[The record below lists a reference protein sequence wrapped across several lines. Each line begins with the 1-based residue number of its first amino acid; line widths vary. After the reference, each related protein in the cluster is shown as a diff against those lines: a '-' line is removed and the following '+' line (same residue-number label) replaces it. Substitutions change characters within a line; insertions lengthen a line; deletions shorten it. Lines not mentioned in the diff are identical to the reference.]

1 MGSHSFLEGIFPTQ
15 GWNPCLL
22 HCRQIFTVRATR
34 EALYDFTYLCDFLG
48 KVIKDIMVFNLLF
61 CGRSQLLCCE
71 ESHERSMR
79 EALYQPRGRGL
90 AILEVDLLAPSRP

>member
-1 MGSHSFLEGIFPTQ
+1 
-15 GWNPCLL
+15 
-22 HCRQIFTVRATR
+22 
-34 EALYDFTYLCDFLG
+34 
-48 KVIKDIMVFNLLF
+48 MVFDLLF

-79 EALYQPRGRGL
+79 EVLYQSGRGL

>member
-1 MGSHSFLEGIFPTQ
+1 
-15 GWNPCLL
+15 
-22 HCRQIFTVRATR
+22 
-34 EALYDFTYLCDFLG
+34 
-48 KVIKDIMVFNLLF
+48 MVFNLLF